1 VTLLTR
7 LFLLVAVALLPA
19 IAIQVYN
26 EIDLRRLRQ
35 VEVQDEALGLAK
47 LASAEQQQIVRG
59 IRQVLIALSELPAIK
74 SKDGAACDRY
84 FGAIKQQY
92 PAFITF
98 AVADINGDYFCDTNS
113 LHHPL
118 TAAGR
123 VYFAEALKTGAFT
136 VGRFSIGR
144 STGRNVVQFALP
156 FYDNDGRMAGGII
169 AALSLD
175 WLADHIARQ
184 NIPPGAALTIAD
196 DQGTYLA
203 RYPDNAPFVGK
214 RMADTS
220 LLAAEQPGTADIL
233 DVDGVERIVG
243 YSTLRAESG
252 GFFVTLGLD
261 KAEAFAPIQ
270 RRALHG
276 MLLIALSTGLVLMF
290 MWFGARRFI
299 HRPLGQLVDAANQ
312 WRLGDYA
319 RRVDIHHR
327 QSEIARVG
335 DALNTMA
342 EALQTHE
349 RDLREAKDRAERAT
363 ARIMT
368 AFESTTDSVI
378 LVDRDW
384 RIRYLNERAKL
395 QISDGRDLIGADLWA
410 AFPEAVRSNIYSQY
424 RMAASEQRPTAFE
437 TFSRERNTWYEI
449 NAFPSSQGLAVYFRD
464 ITAQKRALETRRSIE
479 EQLRQSQKMEAVGQL
494 TGGVAHDFNNL
505 LTVVS
510 GNLAL
515 IEESAGDGDSVRQFA
530 AAASQ
535 AAHRGAKLTAQL
547 LAFSRRQVLDPE
559 TVYPDKLVCE
569 FLPLLR
575 RAVGEGCQIRLRTDE
590 LVWPCHVDP
599 AQLETALLNLT
610 LNGRDAMPNG
620 GVVEITIRN
629 AIVEGGD
636 VAGLAPGSY
645 VTLSVADT
653 GDGIAPAVLDR
664 VFEPFF
670 TTKEVGKG
678 TGLGLSMVYG
688 FVNQSGGHV
697 TIASEVGT
705 GTTVTLYLPRAP
717 ADTKAEPE
725 TVKVQVASPAG
736 LERVLVVE
744 DDEQVMD
751 VTSAMLTGLGY
762 RILCA
767 PNATEAIAILKGGEA
782 LDLLFSDLGLPGMN
796 GIDLARE
803 ARRLRPGLKVLLTSG
818 YTADILARDRGP
830 LEFPIVRKP
839 FYKADLARSLRAAL
853 EGIAP

>member
-1 VTLLTR
+1 MTLLTR

-19 IAIQVYN
+19 IAIQIYN
-26 EIDLRRLRQ
+26 EVDLRRMRQ
-35 VEVQDEALGLAK
+35 VEVQDEALGLAR
-47 LASAEQQQIVRG
+47 LAAAEQQQIVRG
-59 IRQVLIALSELPAIK
+59 IRQVLIALAELPAVK
-74 SKDGAACDRY
+74 SKDGEACNRY
-84 FGAIKQQY
+84 LATIRQQY

-98 AVADINGDYFCDTNS
+98 AVADINGDFFCDTNS
-113 LHHPL
+113 VHRPL

-123 VYFAEALKTGAFT
+123 AYFADALKSGAFT
-136 VGRFSIGR
+136 VGRFSVGR
-144 STGRNVVQFALP
+144 STGRNVIQFALP
-156 FYDNDGRMAGGII
+156 FYDDNARMAGGII

-175 WLADHIARQ
+175 WLADHIAQQ
-184 NIPPGAALTIAD
+184 NIPPGAALAIAD

-203 RYPDNAPFVGK
+203 RYPDNERFVGR

-220 LLAAEQPGTADIL
+220 PLTAVHPGTADTL

-243 YSTLRAESG
+243 YSAMRAESG
-252 GFFVTLGLD
+252 GLLVTLGLD
-261 KAEAFAPIQ
+261 KARAFAEIQ

-276 MLLIALSTGLVLMF
+276 MLLIALSTCLVLTF

-319 RRVDIHHR
+319 RRVDIRHR

-349 RDLREAKDRAERAT
+349 RDLREAKDRAEQAM
-363 ARIMT
+363 ARITT
-368 AFESTTDSVI
+368 AFESTTDSVLI
-378 LVDRDW
+378 VDRDW
-384 RIRYLNERAKL
+384 RIGYLNERARL
-395 QISDGRDLIGADLWA
+395 QVSDGRDLIGANLWA
-410 AFPEAVRSNIYSQY
+410 AFPESVRSNVYSQY
-424 RMAASEQRPTAFE
+424 QTAVSEQRPAAFE
-437 TFSRERNTWYEI
+437 TFSRRRNTWYEI
-449 NAFPSSQGLAVYFRD
+449 NAFPSSQGLAIYFRD
-464 ITAQKRALETRRSIE
+464 VTAQKRALEARRSIE

-515 IEESAGDGDSVRQFA
+515 IEDCAGDGDSVRQFA
-530 AAASQ
+530 AAARQ

-559 TVYPDKLVCE
+559 TVYADKLVRE
-569 FLPLLR
+569 FQPLMR
-575 RAVGEGCQIRLRTDE
+575 RAVGEGCEIRLHTDE

-599 AQLETALLNLT
+599 AQLETALLNLA
-610 LNGRDAMPNG
+610 LNSRDAMPNG

-629 AIVEGGD
+629 TMVEGGD
-636 VAGLAPGSY
+636 VAGLAPGPY

-653 GDGIAPAVLDR
+653 GDGIPPEALDR
-664 VFEPFF
+664 VFDPFF

-688 FVNQSGGHV
+688 FVRQSGGHV
-697 TIASEVGT
+697 TVVSEVGT
-705 GTTVTLYLPRAP
+705 GTTVTLYLPRAA

-725 TVKVQVASPAG
+725 EIEAQPPPAG

-744 DDEQVMD
+744 DDEQVLE
-751 VTSAMLTGLGY
+751 VTSAMLTSLGY
-762 RILCA
+762 QILSA
-767 PNATEAIAILKGGEA
+767 RNAAEAIEILKSGEEF
-782 LDLLFSDLGLPGMN
+782 DLLFSDLGIPGMN
-796 GIDLARE
+796 GFDLARE
-803 ARRLRPGLKVLLTSG
+803 AKRLRPRIKVLLTSG
-818 YTADILARDRGP
+818 YTADVLARDQAP
-830 LEFPIVRKP
+830 PEFPIVRKP
-839 FYKADLARSLRAAL
+839 FYKADLARSLRSAL
-853 EGIAP
+853 EGIP